1 MKIENLTEA
10 ESLSQKLLRKNRN
23 VITLGLLAKVHIYKY
38 RESMRKGLNL
48 IAEADKT
55 KAFDLINEGLKMDSD
70 NVTLR
75 AMLESLK

>member
-1 MKIENLTEA
+1 
-10 ESLSQKLLRKNRN
+10 
-23 VITLGLLAKVHIYKY
+23 
-38 RESMRKGLNL
+38 MRKGLNL